1 MNGGGISM
9 ARMQIRGLS
18 EYTKK
23 LEKLESQSK
32 EITGKCLYDGAS
44 VVASAVKS
52 AINQIPTRSPDAI
65 GSEGKTVS
73 GLTAIEKAGLVNSFG
88 ITKMRDSSFSQDV
101 KLGFDGYNMVR
112 TKKFPNG
119 QPNQLIARSIE
130 SGTSFLQPCHFM
142 SKAVNASRAACL
154 AKMESTCDSEIEKI
168 MGGN

>member
-9 ARMQIRGLS
+9 ARMRIRGLS

-23 LEKLESQSK
+23 LEELESQSK

-44 VVASAVKS
+44 VVANAVKS
-52 AINQIPTRSPDAI
+52 AIGQIPTRSNREF
-65 GSEGKTVS
+65 GSES
-73 GLTAIEKAGLVNSFG
+73 HMLQGLTATQKAGLAESFG
-88 ITKMRDSSFSQDV
+88 ITKMRDSNFSQDV
-101 KLGFDGYNMVR
+101 KLGFDGYNQVK
-112 TKKFPNG
+112 TKKYPQG
-119 QPNQLIARSIE
+119 EPNQLIARSIE

-154 AKMESTCDSEIEKI
+154 AKMESTCESEITKI